1 MVRLIRGDECHYLSV
16 SDDILSC
23 IKSDRIMRIGHVTP
37 SVVITLLLAIKVF
50 PLLSVDYAEQLAQN
64 SSSITITVLLT
75 LIPVLLLNGI
85 VIEVVLEWLNED
97 YKNLKRN
104 DKY

>member
-1 MVRLIRGDECHYLSV
+1 LLIRYVDPNVRLRIKYLPLTNKNSKMKIVLSIIMTMVRLIRGDECHYLSV

-50 PLLSVDYAEQLAQN
+50 PQLTMQNNLLKIQ
-64 SSSITITVLLT
+64 VLLQ
-75 LIPVLLLNGI
+75 
-85 VIEVVLEWLNED
+85 
-97 YKNLKRN
+97 
-104 DKY
+104 